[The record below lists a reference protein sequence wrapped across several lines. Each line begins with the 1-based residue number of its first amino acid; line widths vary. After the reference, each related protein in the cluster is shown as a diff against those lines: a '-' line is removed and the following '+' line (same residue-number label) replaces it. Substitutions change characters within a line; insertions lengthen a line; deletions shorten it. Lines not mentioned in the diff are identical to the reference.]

1 MNYEIFKDLVS
12 TVAFPIAVTTLL
24 LYKDMTTTKELTD
37 KLQDFTATLKTLV
50 QIMSGKVEK

>member
-1 MNYEIFKDLVS
+1 MDYNLFKDLVS

-37 KLQDFTATLKTLV
+37 RLQEFTATLKTLV
-50 QIMSGKVEK
+50 SLLSGKELK

>member
-1 MNYEIFKDLVS
+1 MNYEVFKDLIS
-12 TVAFPIAVTTLL
+12 TVAFPIAVTALL

>member
-1 MNYEIFKDLVS
+1 MNYEIFEDLIS